1 MYLFRVTF
9 DRHMEEKIIES
20 QEFICAEE
28 FSDVYEKVKIQQ
40 DENYELV
47 EIKRMVPVIG
57 VIESKKT
64 EEDTED

>member
-9 DRHMEEKIIES
+9 DHHMEEKIIES

-47 EIKRMVPVIG
+47 EIKRMVPIIR

>member
-1 MYLFRVTF
+1 
-9 DRHMEEKIIES
+9 MEETIIES
-20 QEFICAEE
+20 HEFICAEV

-57 VIESKKT
+57 VIESKIL
-64 EEDTED
+64 EE